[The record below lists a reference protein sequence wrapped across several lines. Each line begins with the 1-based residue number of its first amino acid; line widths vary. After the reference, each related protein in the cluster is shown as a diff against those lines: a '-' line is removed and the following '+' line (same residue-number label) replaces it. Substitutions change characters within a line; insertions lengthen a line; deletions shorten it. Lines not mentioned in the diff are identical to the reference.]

1 MKNKGFTLIELLAVV
16 MVLGII
22 AIIAVPSINGLLDK
36 SKKDTLFATAN
47 NLVDTAKQ
55 YYMNNILENDE
66 LASPVSLSI
75 TDSANMDL
83 LDYSGKLPSSGYI
96 LVDTSGNIGIAV
108 SQGDYCATK
117 ELWDDE
123 VVVSSRSNCEI
134 TSVEQLEEINNSCFI
149 LNDEK
154 NTIVDYKITD
164 TNCPKD
170 IVIPAEIGGHEIVA
184 IGDGAFAGRG
194 QLAGMYFEDLES
206 EPYFDI
212 IENASFY
219 NYGPYEMTVIN
230 SDIITTKRCYFKYS
244 PGYDT
249 VPLNYVL
256 APGNPYSGCSISGGP
271 LTAVTDDAPVNI
283 NSNFTLEEEKAG
295 FNNTISLLP
304 NQNTNNDIGIQQIDI
319 IGNPMVES
327 YGITS
332 VNFSLATNLTSIGTG
347 AFLNNNLTSIT
358 FSNNNVNI
366 SNIGT
371 GAFSNN
377 KITGDLDLSDLLS
390 LKNISPQAFSGNII
404 TSVIFPLGLESIGHL
419 AFDQNNISSL
429 TLPSSIMS
437 IGLLAFAEN
446 NLESLDFTSL
456 SNLTSIG
463 ERAFGKNALT
473 TVKLPNSLTTI
484 GIETFVE
491 NFSLSTI
498 SIENEYNAI
507 AGAPWGASSAT
518 VVWTLALKYS
528 ISYSGS
534 EVTIGNS
541 CLSDGDYFEH
551 CIVNLD
557 SVDTSKTVAGFNLNG
572 VAVIG
577 SSFEMPDHDV
587 TITDVILAD
596 YAILESPHPYLI
608 STDQTYTVTIPD
620 ATKIRVEFSPDVSIE
635 SGYDY
640 IYITDAL
647 GNQVGDSSYTGT
659 SLANQVF
666 TIDGNVVNIRL
677 TSDEII
683 TEYGFLAK
691 VIIAE

>member
-55 YYMNNILENDE
+55 YYMNNVLVNDG
-66 LASPVSLSI
+66 LASPVSLSV

-117 ELWDDE
+117 ELWNDE

-134 TSVEQLEEINNSCFI
+134 TSVEKLEEINNSCFI

-184 IGDGAFAGRG
+184 IGDGAFAGNG
-194 QLAGMYFEDLES
+194 QLAGLYAKDLDS

-212 IENASFY
+212 VENASFY
-219 NYGPYEMTVIN
+219 KYGPFEMLVIN
-230 SDIITTKRCYFKYS
+230 PDIITTKRCYFKYS

-249 VPLNYVL
+249 VPLDYVL
-256 APGNPYSGCSISGGP
+256 TSSDPYSGCNIRGAFMA
-271 LTAVTDDAPVNI
+271 AVTDDAPVNI
-283 NSNFTLEEEKAG
+283 NNNVTLAG
-295 FNNTISLLP
+295 AGNGLNNTMSLLP
-304 NQNTNNDIGIQQIDI
+304 NQNTNNDIGMQQIAMI
-319 IGNPMVES
+319 ENPMVQS

-347 AFLNNNLTSIT
+347 AFLRNNLTSIT
-358 FSNNNVNI
+358 FSSNNANI
-366 SNIGT
+366 SNIGA
-371 GAFSNN
+371 GAFSSNR
-377 KITGDLDLSDLLS
+377 ITGTLDLSDLSS
-390 LKNISPQAFSGNII
+390 LKNILPQTFSGNII
-404 TSVIFPLGLESIGHL
+404 TNVIFPLGLENIGDFAFSENSMTSLSLPTSIR
-419 AFDQNNISSL
+419 
-429 TLPSSIMS
+429 T
-437 IGLLAFAEN
+437 IGLVAFEEN
-446 NLESLDFTSL
+446 NLESLDFSTL
-456 SNLTSIG
+456 PNLTSISDY
-463 ERAFGKNALT
+463 AFGENALT
-473 TVKLPNSLTTI
+473 TVKLPSSLTTI
-484 GIETFVE
+484 GEETFGD
-491 NFSLSTI
+491 NLSLSTI

-518 VVWTLALKYS
+518 VVWTLASKYS

-534 EVTIGNS
+534 EATIGNS
-541 CLSDGDYFEH
+541 CLSDGNYFEH
-551 CIVNLD
+551 CIVNLN
-557 SVDTSKTVAGFNLNG
+557 SVDNSKTIAGFKLNG
-572 VAVIG
+572 ATVYG
-577 SSFEMPDHDV
+577 NTFEMPGYNV
-587 TITDVILAD
+587 TITDIILTD
-596 YAILESPHPYLI
+596 YVILESSHPY
-608 STDQTYTVTIPD
+608 SDSMDQTYTATIPE
-620 ATKIRVEFSPDVSIE
+620 ATKIRVEFSADVSLE
-635 SGYDY
+635 SDYDY

-659 SLANQVF
+659 TLANQIF

-677 TSDEII
+677 TTDGSV

-691 VIIAE
+691 VVIAE

>member
-55 YYMNNILENDE
+55 YYMNNVLVNDG
-66 LASPVSLSI
+66 LASPVSFSI

-117 ELWDDE
+117 ELWNDE

-134 TSVEQLEEINNSCFI
+134 TSVEKLEEINNSCFI

-184 IGDGAFAGRG
+184 IGDGAFAGNG
-194 QLAGMYFEDLES
+194 QLIGLYANDLES

-219 NYGPYEMTVIN
+219 NYGPNEMTVIN
-230 SDIITTKRCYFKYS
+230 PNIITTKRCYFKYS

-256 APGNPYSGCSISGGP
+256 TPSAPYSGCNIRGAFMA
-271 LTAVTDDAPVNI
+271 AVTDDAPVNI
-283 NSNFTLEEEKAG
+283 NNNFTLAG
-295 FNNTISLLP
+295 EGDVLNNTISLLP
-304 NQNTNNDIGIQQIDI
+304 NQNTNNDISMQQIAMI
-319 IGNPMVES
+319 ENPMVES

-347 AFLNNNLTSIT
+347 AFLRNNLTSIT
-358 FSNNNVNI
+358 FSSNNANI

-377 KITGDLDLSDLLS
+377 NITGSLDLSDLLS
-390 LKNISPQAFSGNII
+390 LKNISNQAFSGNAI
-404 TSVIFPLGLESIGHL
+404 TSLTLPIGLETIGDY
-419 AFDQNNISSL
+419 AFSENSMSSL
-429 TLPSSIMS
+429 TLPSSVKT
-437 IGLLAFAEN
+437 IGSVAFARN
-446 NLESLDFTSL
+446 NIESLDFSSL
-456 SNLTSIG
+456 PNLTSIS
-463 ERAFGKNALT
+463 EYAFGGNVLT
-473 TVKLPNSLTTI
+473 EVKFPNSLTTI
-484 GIETFVE
+484 GSDIFIE

-534 EVTIGNS
+534 EATIGNS
-541 CLSDGDYFEH
+541 CLSDGNYFEH
-551 CIVNLD
+551 CIVKLD
-557 SVDTSKTVAGFNLNG
+557 SVDSSKTVAGFKLNG
-572 VAVIG
+572 TTVYG
-577 SSFEMPDHDV
+577 NTFEMPGYNV
-587 TITDVILAD
+587 TITDVILTD
-596 YAILESPHPYLI
+596 YVILESSHPY
-608 STDQTYTVTIPD
+608 SDSMDQTYTATIPE
-620 ATKIRVEFSPDVSIE
+620 ATKIRVEFSADVSLE
-635 SGYDY
+635 SDYDY

-659 SLANQVF
+659 TLANQMF
-666 TIDGNVVNIRL
+666 TLDGNVINIRL
-677 TSDEII
+677 TSDGSVN
-683 TEYGFLAK
+683 EYGFLAR
-691 VIIAE
+691 VFIAE